1 MTKQQSGRR
10 VLVVEDEMI
19 VSWALE
25 DMLAELGC
33 EVVGPAARVSQAL
46 AIVAA
51 ETFDLAVLDVNLNG
65 QKSFPIADALVARGV
80 PFVFS
85 TGYNT
90 DGIPDVY
97 KHHPM
102 MQKPY
107 GLEDLSRALASL
119 ISNETPAPNG
129 RHGDRPALIFPE

>member
-1 MTKQQSGRR
+1 MNNSLSGRR
-10 VLVVEDEMI
+10 VLVVEDEAM
-19 VSWALE
+19 VSWVLE

-33 EVVGPAARVSQAL
+33 EVVGPAARISQAL
-46 AIVAA
+46 TILDA
-51 ETFDLAVLDVNLNG
+51 EPIDLAVLDVNLNG

-90 DGIPDVY
+90 DGIPDTYKVY
-97 KHHPM
+97 PM

-107 GLEDLSRALASL
+107 DRANLSTALQGLITGKESRA
-119 ISNETPAPNG
+119 
-129 RHGDRPALIFPE
+129 

>member
-1 MTKQQSGRR
+1 MSSELSGRR
-10 VLVVEDEMI
+10 VLVVEDEVM
-19 VSWALE
+19 VSWVLE

-46 AIVAA
+46 AIVEA

-65 QKSFPIADALVARGV
+65 QKSFAIADALVARGV

-85 TGYNT
+85 TGYNK
-90 DGIPDVY
+90 DGIPDTY
-97 KHHPM
+97 KVFPM

-107 GLEDLSRALASL
+107 DRANLSLALVSL
-119 ISNETPAPNG
+119 MSSDTA
-129 RHGDRPALIFPE
+129 RV